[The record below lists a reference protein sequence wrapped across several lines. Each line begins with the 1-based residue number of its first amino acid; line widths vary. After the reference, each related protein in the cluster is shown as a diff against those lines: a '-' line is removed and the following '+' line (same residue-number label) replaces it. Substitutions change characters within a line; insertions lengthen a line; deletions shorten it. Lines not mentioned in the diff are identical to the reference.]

1 MAKLATTKIKSD
13 KQINDF
19 LQYIKGLIVS
29 LIVSFALI
37 LLFALIIKLTNL
49 SDAWIVPINLII
61 KAISVVLGVVI
72 YAKSKS
78 GGLKK
83 GLIMAIS
90 YTTLAF
96 VVFSAI
102 SGGFSIGWE
111 LLLDYLFTSI
121 VGIIVGVIK
130 VNTK

>member
-1 MAKLATTKIKSD
+1 MVKLATTKIKSD
-13 KQINDF
+13 VQINDF

-49 SDAWIVPINLII
+49 SDAWIVPINLVI
-61 KAISVVLGVVI
+61 KAISVILGVVI

-102 SGGFSIGWE
+102 SGSFAIGWE
-111 LLLDYLFTSI
+111 LLLDYLFTSL